1 MPNCSYSDLDFSK
14 LSTEKKMILVDID
27 GTVADGSHRLRFI
40 SETPKNWDAFFS
52 AVSEDKPL
60 KQMIRLVKSL
70 FKAGELEVVFVT
82 GRPEKTRA
90 DTLRW
95 LNVVFQPIE
104 IESWRL
110 FMRKDGDHSPDFI
123 LKRLI
128 LGAMRKAQLQ
138 PRIAIEDRK
147 RVVDMYRASNI
158 ICLQCADG
166 DF

>member
-1 MPNCSYSDLDFSK
+1 MKKFDYSGHDFGDLPK
-14 LSTEKKMILVDID
+14 NRPLILVDID
-27 GTVADGSHRLRFI
+27 GTIADCTHRMHYVL
-40 SETPKNWDAFFS
+40 ETEKNWDAFFGS
-52 AVSEDKPL
+52 VAGDKPL
-60 KQMIRLVKSL
+60 KQMVRLVKSL

-82 GRPEKTRA
+82 GRPEKTRDA
-90 DTLRW
+90 TLQW
-95 LNVVFQPIE
+95 LNIVFQPIE

-123 LKRLI
+123 LKRQI

-147 RVVDMYRASNI
+147 RVVDMYRAANI
-158 ICLQCADG
+158 ICLQCAAG